1 MNWNKILLA
10 VLAVVITAF
19 YFFWNPSEI
28 TFLPICPFKQI
39 TGYYCPDCGGQRAF
53 HQILHGNLLEAF
65 HDNFL
70 IFIFIPVFLMKIID
84 EFNNT
89 TISTFFLLNKGGVY
103 LFLGFLFCFTISR
116 NLPFYPFNL
125 LIPSK

>member
-1 MNWNKILLA
+1 MSTNKILLA
-10 VLAVVITAF
+10 VLTIVITAF
-19 YFFWNPSEI
+19 YFFWNPSKI

-39 TGYYCPDCGGQRAF
+39 TGYYCPGCGGQRAF
-53 HQILHGNLLEAF
+53 HHILHGNLIQAF

-70 IFIFIPVFLMKIID
+70 IFIFSPFLVLKIND

-89 TISTFFLLNKGGVY
+89 TFLTFFLLHKNEIWI
-103 LFLGFLFCFTISR
+103 FLGFLLCFTIAR

-125 LIPSK
+125 LIPTK